1 MRLLVTLHHGLSCFA
16 VVLLTLT
23 VAGYARGTDGVT
35 VGDVAPSFSLRNIDG
50 SMVSLASFSSQKG
63 AIIVFTC
70 NHCPYS
76 VKYEDRIIALHEE
89 FAPKGYPVIAINPND
104 PEKVPEDS
112 FENMKIRASEKK
124 FLFPYLVD
132 DSQQTALA
140 YGAKRT
146 PHVFVVS
153 NTAQGARVMYI
164 GAIDDNATD
173 ASAVE
178 AFFVRDAVSELLLG
192 GVPTKPLTKAIG
204 CSIKWKNK

>member
-1 MRLLVTLHHGLSCFA
+1 VRLLDVMRHAQRCLAL
-16 VVLLTLT
+16 VLLLWT
-23 VAGYARGTDGVT
+23 VAVRAQATDGVT
-35 VGDVAPSFSLRNIDG
+35 VGDVAPSFSLKNIDG
-50 SMVSLASFSSQKG
+50 STVSLSSYSSQKG

-76 VKYEDRIIALHEE
+76 VKYEDRIIALHEM

-104 PEKVPEDS
+104 AEKVPEDS
-112 FENMKIRASEKK
+112 FENMKIRASERK
-124 FLFPYLVD
+124 FTFPYLID

-153 NTAQGARVMYI
+153 NTKEGARVMYI

-173 ASAVE
+173 ADAVE
-178 AFFVRDAVSELLLG
+178 TFFVRDAVSELLAG